1 MIYSLISFI
10 RVYLKFGFKWRED
23 LYFNKIL
30 VINMYYKY
38 ILYWLGNLSEIK
50 EDRNYNSGI
59 NKNWFKLFLVNVF
72 YSYEY

>member
-1 MIYSLISFI
+1 
-10 RVYLKFGFKWRED
+10 
-23 LYFNKIL
+23 
-30 VINMYYKY
+30 MYYKY